1 MSTNTSHRI
10 IVTLKVPTH
19 VADMVK
25 LAQAIVAALTGN
37 ASFPNPTP
45 SLATV
50 SSQITALDTAET
62 AETAVTQTRAKGT
75 VQTRNVARA
84 ALVTSL
90 HQLKAYV
97 QQVSDANPEQASAI
111 IASAGLG
118 VRKAASGTKAAF
130 AATAGPVSGAMHLV
144 AKAVAHRASYD
155 WQWSSDGGKTWTS
168 VPSTLQARTTI
179 TGLPVATTC
188 SFRFRTVTK
197 TGESDW
203 SQPVALVVK

>member
-1 MSTNTSHRI
+1 MSTNTSHRT

-19 VADMVK
+19 VADLVK
-25 LAQAIVAALTGN
+25 LAQALVAALTGN
-37 ASFPNPTP
+37 ASLPNPTP

-50 SSQITALDTAET
+50 TSQITALDS

-75 VQTRNVARA
+75 VQPRNLARA

-97 QQVSDANPEQASAI
+97 QQVTDANPEQATAI

-118 VRKAASGTKAAF
+118 VRKAAARTKASF
-130 AATAGPVSGAMHLV
+130 AVQAGPVSGSVLLV
-144 AKAVAHRASYD
+144 AKAVAHRASYE
-155 WQWSSDGGKTWTS
+155 WQWSPDGGKTWTS
-168 VPSTLQARTTI
+168 VPSTLRARTSI

-188 SFRFRTVTK
+188 SFRFRAVTK
-197 TGESDW
+197 AGESDW
-203 SQPVALVVK
+203 CQPVAFVVK

>member
-1 MSTNTSHRI
+1 MSTNTSPRI

-19 VADMVK
+19 VPDIVK
-25 LAQAIVAALTGN
+25 LAQAIVAAMAGN
-37 ASFPNPTP
+37 ASVPNPTP

-50 SSQITALDTAET
+50 SSQITALDA

-75 VQTRNVARA
+75 VQARNVAKG

-97 QQVSDANPEQASAI
+97 QQVCDANAEQASAI
-111 IASAGLG
+111 VASVGLAT
-118 VRKAASGTKAAF
+118 RKPAERTKVGF
-130 AATAGPVSGAMHLV
+130 TVKAGPVSGSAVLV

-155 WQWSSDGGKTWTS
+155 WEWSSDGGKTWTS
-168 VPSTLQARTTI
+168 VPSTLKARTTI

-188 SFRFRTVTK
+188 SFRFRALTK
-197 TGESDW
+197 AGESDW
-203 SQPVALVVK
+203 SQAVTFVVK